1 MGRPKTFD
9 REQILESALRVFWK
23 KGYSATSMRDLES
36 ATKLTSGSLYHSFES
51 KLGFYEN
58 TLNFYLEKVVKARIQ
73 YHLGL
78 AQDPEAG
85 LRNFIVSSFTKVP
98 KSVEGDACFL
108 VKTSSE
114 LGRTE
119 PIISAVIERGFK
131 LIEEGFCHQLKRGQ
145 EQGIWRSDLDTLCA
159 ARQLLFLMIGLLV
172 SSRQQQNT
180 KVLADAVDFT
190 LNSYR

>member
-9 REQILESALRVFWK
+9 KEQILEAALRVFWK
-23 KGYSATSMRDLES
+23 KGYTATSMRDLES
-36 ATKLTSGSLYHSFES
+36 ATKLSSGSLYHAFGS
-51 KLGFYEN
+51 KLRFFEN
-58 TLNFYLEKVVKARIQ
+58 ALDFYLEGIVKARIQ

-78 AQDPEAG
+78 AQDPENG
-85 LRNFIVSSFTKVP
+85 LRNFIVSSFSKVP

-114 LGRTE
+114 LGRSL
-119 PIISAVIERGFK
+119 PSISKVIERGFT
-131 LIEEGFCHQLKRGQ
+131 LIVDGFQRQLQRGQ
-145 EQGIWRSDLDTLCA
+145 DQGIWRADLDTLNA

-172 SSRQQQNT
+172 SSRQQGNPQILT
-180 KVLADAVDFT
+180 DAVDFT